1 MLIELYVLML
11 YLKFY
16 LDDYKLVQENYYYL
30 NLLMVKILNDN
41 NQMVINQ
48 LFDDNF
54 ENILMVVLH
63 VIHDLIHLKNEN
75 VSYLFVDKELLN

>member
-1 MLIELYVLML
+1 
-11 YLKFY
+11 
-16 LDDYKLVQENYYYL
+16 
-30 NLLMVKILNDN
+30 MVKILNDN